1 MPEAP
6 GSEEQLGLQVS
17 AVLVSYNQA
26 GDLRRAVEALE
37 RSQERERLEILVV
50 DCGSRDESAQIDAEF
65 PSINILRL
73 PHHFGATKAMNIA
86 TRTAKAE
93 LVLFLSPRV
102 EVLPDTVSR
111 LAANLERDADA
122 IAACPL
128 LVDEEGRP
136 ASHILRLPTRET
148 FEAVCRGAEPAPVEL
163 DLTQDSIAVEYPGRD
178 ALMVR
183 KQFIRGMNYFD
194 ERYGEY
200 WADADLA
207 MKIRLAGKKIRLYP
221 SIRAT
226 IYPGEDPIAGDP
238 LGIADRALGAARFLG
253 KYKGFFAGLSFR
265 LGAIFSALG
274 KFQMGTFMNL
284 VSGQKL
290 DGSQSG

>member
-6 GSEEQLGLQVS
+6 GAEEQIGPQIS
-17 AVLVSYNQA
+17 AVLISYNQA
-26 GDLRRAVEALE
+26 GELRRAIEALE
-37 RSQERERLEILVV
+37 GSQERERLEILVV
-50 DCGSRDESAQIDAEF
+50 DCGSRDESAQIDAEY
-65 PSINILRL
+65 PSVNMLRL

-93 LVLFLSPRV
+93 LLMFLSPCV

-111 LAANLERDADA
+111 LAASLEQDSNT

-128 LVDEEGRP
+128 LVDEEGHP
-136 ASHILRLPTRET
+136 ASHILRLPTREM
-148 FEAVCRGAEPAPVEL
+148 FDAVCRGAEPAPVEL
-163 DLTQDSIAVEYPGRD
+163 DLTQESIVVEYPGRD
-178 ALMVR
+178 ALLVR

-221 SIRAT
+221 SIHAT
-226 IYPGEDPIAGDP
+226 IYPGENPIAGDP
-238 LGIADRALGAARFLG
+238 LVIADRALGAARFLS
-253 KYKGFFAGLSFR
+253 KYKGSFAGLSFR

-274 KFQMGTFMNL
+274 KFQMGIFMNL